1 MDIPFVK
8 YQGTGNDFIL
18 IDARTHTPNIDVAH
32 WCDRRFGIGA
42 DGLMYL
48 KNTSE
53 ADFEMIYYNSDGNLS
68 SMCGN
73 GGRCLAHWALELG
86 IGDGHSVRFKAPD
99 GFHTATKTAAGIK
112 LSMNPVSKITS
123 INATDAALDTGSPH
137 YVRKCTHIPPD
148 FVQQARNIRESELYK
163 DAGINVNFY
172 QVIEEN
178 QLKCRT
184 FERGVEDE
192 TLSCGTGVT
201 AVALAYAQEQ
211 GLTAG
216 KIELETRGGTLYIS
230 FEVSE
235 DGTYTHIFLEG
246 PARFVFKGFI
256 S

>member
-1 MDIPFVK
+1 MP
-8 YQGTGNDFIL
+8 T
-18 IDARTHTPNIDVAH
+18 
-32 WCDRRFGIGA
+32 
-42 DGLMYL
+42 
-48 KNTSE
+48 
-53 ADFEMIYYNSDGNLS
+53 
-68 SMCGN
+68 
-73 GGRCLAHWALELG
+73 CLAHWALELG

-201 AVALAYAQEQ
+201 AVALAYAQE
-211 GLTAG
+211 
-216 KIELETRGGTLYIS
+216 IS
-230 FEVSE
+230 KATHLQFVFL
-235 DGTYTHIFLEG
+235 DGDVIQDYLSRG
-246 PARFVFKGFI
+246 PATLHAFFMRNAQAVMQSKRLHSVSTVGLL
-256 S
+256 SP